1 MLDVKGLIAP
11 AEGTI
16 WRIVETQE
24 IAATRAITRS
34 ASEQSRLEE
43 LLELSKPRLPADCLG
58 LSYLLATPFRYPPLD
73 YGSRFGTTLER
84 GIFYGAK
91 ELNTALAETAV
102 YLWLFQSAL
111 HELGPLAAINDHR
124 TALAIT
130 IASDRAVDFSSP
142 ELAAHHAAI
151 SQPGDWS
158 YSQGLGRAMREL
170 EVACFWYPS
179 ARLQGGVN
187 AGVISP
193 QAFAAKEPSEQQHWQ
208 LKLTPES
215 CWFGRHRGGHEFY
228 RKDFLQDNRL
238 LHPMA

>member
-1 MLDVKGLIAP
+1 MLDLQGLIQP
-11 AEGTI
+11 TEGSI
-16 WRIVETQE
+16 WRVVETQE

-34 ASEQSRLEE
+34 SSEQSRLEE
-43 LLELSKPRLPADCLG
+43 LLEQSKPPVPADCQG
-58 LSYLLATPFRYPPLD
+58 LSYLLSTPFRYPPLD
-73 YGSRFGTTLER
+73 YGSRFGSTLER

-111 HELGPLAAINDHR
+111 HELGPMAAINDHR
-124 TALAIT
+124 TALLIPL
-130 IASDRAVDFSSP
+130 ASNRSIDFSAA
-142 ELAAHHAAI
+142 ELAQHHEAI
-151 SQPGDWS
+151 SSPGDWS
-158 YSQGLGRAMREL
+158 YSQRLGSSMREL
-170 EVACFWYPS
+170 AVQCFWYPS

-208 LKLTPES
+208 LKLSPES
-215 CWFGRHRGGHEFY
+215 CWFGRHRSGHEFY
-228 RKDFLQDNRL
+228 RKDFLQGNRL